1 MLFSSNIFLFYFLPT
16 ILILYYIFIK
26 NIFAKNMIL
35 LIFSLVFYAWGE
47 PSFVLIML
55 MSILINY
62 ILGLLISTRKKSDN
76 KKFESKMI
84 LMIMIIANLGIL
96 FVFKYLAFTIESINN
111 GFGVNMLIP
120 KIALPIGISFFTFQ
134 AMSYVID
141 VYREDAY
148 PQKNIFN
155 LALYISF
162 FPQLIAGPIIRYQS
176 VAQQILYRKESINK
190 FSIGFC
196 RFITG
201 LAKKIIISNNM
212 AIVTDSIY
220 SFIELGPIPVSLAWL
235 GSIAYTFQIFFDF
248 SAYSDMAIGL
258 GLMFG
263 FKFEENF
270 NFPYISKSISEF
282 WRRWHISL
290 GNWFKSY
297 VYFPLG
303 GSRVKKKDIMVRN
316 LLCVWILTGIWHG
329 AEWNF
334 VLWGFLNFAI
344 ICLEKLFNID
354 QIKVPNYIRHIVTM
368 FIVNLG
374 WVLFRAANLNEAS
387 LYLTSMFSFTGVM
400 NNGYT
405 FMFIK
410 EYLIIFIIAIILSMP
425 VVKRFNYFISKNEKF
440 SSILNMLYPIWILT
454 LLVICISFLVVGS
467 YNPFIYFNF

>member
-1 MLFSSNIFLFYFLPT
+1 
-16 ILILYYIFIK
+16 
-26 NIFAKNMIL
+26 
-35 LIFSLVFYAWGE
+35 
-47 PSFVLIML
+47 
-55 MSILINY
+55 
-62 ILGLLISTRKKSDN
+62 
-76 KKFESKMI
+76 
-84 LMIMIIANLGIL
+84 
-96 FVFKYLAFTIESINN
+96 
-111 GFGVNMLIP
+111 
-120 KIALPIGISFFTFQ
+120 
-134 AMSYVID
+134 
-141 VYREDAY
+141 
-148 PQKNIFN
+148 
-155 LALYISF
+155 
-162 FPQLIAGPIIRYQS
+162 
-176 VAQQILYRKESINK
+176 
-190 FSIGFC
+190 
-196 RFITG
+196 
-201 LAKKIIISNNM
+201 M
-212 AIVTDSIY
+212 AIVTDTIY
-220 SFIELGPIPVSLAWL
+220 SLIEFGPIPVSLAWL
-235 GSIAYTFQIFFDF
+235 GSFAYTFQIFFDF

-316 LLCVWILTGIWHG
+316 LLCVWLLTGIWHG

-334 VLWGFLNFAI
+334 ILWGFLNFAI

-354 QIKVPNYIRHIVTM
+354 QIKVPNYIRHVVTM

-387 LYLTSMFSFTGVM
+387 LYLTSMFSFTAVM

-425 VVKRFNYFISKNEKF
+425 VVKRVNYFISENEKF
-440 SSILNMLYPIWILT
+440 SNIFNILYPIWILT
-454 LLVICISFLVVGS
+454 LLVICISYLVVGS

>member
-1 MLFSSNIFLFYFLPT
+1 MLFSSNIFLFCFLPT

-35 LIFSLVFYAWGE
+35 LIFSLIFYAWGE

-62 ILGLLISTRKKSDN
+62 ILGLLISTRKKRDN

-176 VAQQILYRKESINK
+176 VAEQILYRKESINK

-354 QIKVPNYIRHIVTM
+354 QIKVPNYIRRIVTM

-440 SSILNMLYPIWILT
+440 SSILNMLYPIWILS

>member
-35 LIFSLVFYAWGE
+35 LIFSLIFYAWGE

-62 ILGLLISTRKKSDN
+62 ILGLLISTRKKRDN

-176 VAQQILYRKESINK
+176 VVEQILYRKESINK

-440 SSILNMLYPIWILT
+440 SSILNMLYPIWILS

>member
-26 NIFAKNMIL
+26 NIFIKNMIL
-35 LIFSLVFYAWGE
+35 LIFSLIFYAWGE

-62 ILGLLISTRKKSDN
+62 ILGILISTRKKSDN
-76 KKFESKMI
+76 KKFESKLI
-84 LMIMIIANLGIL
+84 LVVMIIANLGIL
-96 FVFKYLAFTIESINN
+96 FVFKYLAFTIDIINN
-111 GFGVNMLIP
+111 GFGADMIIP

-148 PQKNIFN
+148 PQKNIFY

-176 VAQQILYRKESINK
+176 VAQQILYRKESVTK

-212 AIVTDSIY
+212 AIVTDTIY
-220 SFIELGPIPVSLAWL
+220 SLIEFGPIPVSLAWL
-235 GSIAYTFQIFFDF
+235 GSFAYTFQIFFDF

-316 LLCVWILTGIWHG
+316 LLCVWLLTGIWHG

-334 VLWGFLNFAI
+334 ILWGFLNFAI
-344 ICLEKLFNID
+344 IFLEKLFNID

-387 LYLTSMFSFTGVM
+387 LYLTSMFSFTAVM

-425 VVKRFNYFISKNEKF
+425 VVKRVNYFISENEKLSNIF
-440 SSILNMLYPIWILT
+440 NILYPIWILT
-454 LLVICISFLVVGS
+454 LLVICISYLVVGS

>member
-26 NIFAKNMIL
+26 NIFIKNMIL
-35 LIFSLVFYAWGE
+35 LVFSLIFYSWGE
-47 PSFVLIML
+47 PSFVIIML
-55 MSILINY
+55 MSVLINY

-76 KKFESKMI
+76 KKLESNII
-84 LMIMIIANLGIL
+84 LIIMCLANLGIL
-96 FVFKYLAFTIESINN
+96 FIFKYLAFTIDTLNV
-111 GFGVNMLIP
+111 GFGMSMIVP

-141 VYREDAY
+141 VYRHDAY
-148 PQKNIFN
+148 PQKNIFY

-176 VAQQILYRKESINK
+176 VAHQILYRNETVNK

-196 RFITG
+196 RFVTG

-212 AIVTDSIY
+212 AIVADSIY
-220 SFIELGPIPVSLAWL
+220 SFIEFGSIPITLAWL
-235 GSIAYTFQIFFDF
+235 GSFAYTFQIFFDF

-258 GLMFG
+258 GMMFG

-270 NFPYISKSISEF
+270 NYPYISRSISEF

-334 VLWGFLNFAI
+334 VLWGFLNFVI
-344 ICLEKLFNID
+344 ICLEKLFNIE
-354 QIKVPNYIRHIVTM
+354 QSKIPNYIRHIATM
-368 FIVNLG
+368 FTVNLG
-374 WVLFRAANLNEAS
+374 WVLFRATDLNEAS
-387 LYLTSMFSFTGVM
+387 VYLNSMFSFTGAM

-410 EYLIIFIIAIILSMP
+410 EYLIIFIFAIILSMP
-425 VVKRFNYFISKNEKF
+425 VVKRANYFISKNEKC
-440 SSILNMLYPIWILT
+440 SDIINNVYPIWILT